1 MKNKVHFNEK
11 GNALCGA
18 QSGKNKSNVVPLSKE
33 WRDVTCK
40 RCKRLHWSAKPDE
53 VWEVKDG

>member
-1 MKNKVHFNEK
+1 MSKNKVHFNEYRR
-11 GNALCGA
+11 ALCGC

-40 RCKRLHWSAKPDE
+40 RCQGAHWSASPDD
-53 VWEVKDG
+53 VYRS